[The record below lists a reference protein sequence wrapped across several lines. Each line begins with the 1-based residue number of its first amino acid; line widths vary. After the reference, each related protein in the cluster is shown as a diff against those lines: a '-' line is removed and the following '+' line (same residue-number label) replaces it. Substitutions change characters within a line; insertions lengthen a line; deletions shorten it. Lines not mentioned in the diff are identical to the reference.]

1 MHFLK
6 DLIREIKH
14 RAYGKR
20 EFLPRDQVSLYLSFT
35 VHCNYTKICKFTPI
49 LSIRVVLNCFYLLIL
64 KIF

>member
-35 VHCNYTKICKFTPI
+35 VHVTTKK
-49 LSIRVVLNCFYLLIL
+49 SVNSRQFYP
-64 KIF
+64 